1 MIRRVSTLLARLR
14 RDARGVTLLEF
25 GLISPALI
33 LTIMAIGDLGYQSY
47 LHAVARGVLEKAA
60 RAASVGTLTGAQF
73 DAYIAQQMATITARN
88 ASPPRIVKKSYYNFS
103 RVGKPEKITSDTAPL
118 GTYNSGDCYE
128 DANGNGSFDASGG
141 GTGLGSAD
149 DIVYYE
155 VTVSQPRLF
164 PMAKLM
170 GWSPTQSVTV
180 STMVRNQPWANQTT
194 PTIRCS

>member
-1 MIRRVSTLLARLR
+1 MIGRVSTLLARLR

-88 ASPPRIVKKSYYNFS
+88 ASPPKIVKKSYYLS
-103 RVGKPEKITSDTAPL
+103 LIH
-118 GTYNSGDCYE
+118 
-128 DANGNGSFDASGG
+128 
-141 GTGLGSAD
+141 
-149 DIVYYE
+149 I
-155 VTVSQPRLF
+155 
-164 PMAKLM
+164 
-170 GWSPTQSVTV
+170 
-180 STMVRNQPWANQTT
+180 
-194 PTIRCS
+194 

>member
-1 MIRRVSTLLARLR
+1 MIGRVSTLLARLR

-88 ASPPRIVKKSYYNFS
+88 ASPPKIVKKSYYNFS

-128 DANGNGSFDASGG
+128 DANGNGSFDASAG
-141 GTGLGSAD
+141 GTGLGSRHGHRTANSSKLRVEATLRTRSSL
-149 DIVYYE
+149 INS
-155 VTVSQPRLF
+155 TKQLLSQR
-164 PMAKLM
+164 
-170 GWSPTQSVTV
+170 SD
-180 STMVRNQPWANQTT
+180 
-194 PTIRCS
+194 